1 MVAIFFLMPHRPPH
15 RFALQSIG
23 RKEDRVFAKRT
34 NWNLEANRLSQA
46 LARHRE
52 EGKRLLD
59 LTVSNP
65 TACGF
70 HLDSE
75 AILHALQHPA
85 ALTYHP
91 DPRGLES
98 ARQAVAAYYAERGV
112 DVPVKSI
119 LLTTGTSEAYSF
131 ILRLLCEPSDEIL
144 VPEPSY
150 PLLGFLAD
158 IEDVTLVPYPLVYDD
173 GWRMD
178 FRAFEKVIT
187 PRTRA
192 AVVIHPNNPTGHYS
206 KPEDA
211 LRLAQLCAER
221 GMAIISDEVFLDF
234 ALEGAPPPSFALRQE
249 SLTFTLSG
257 LSKIAGLPQM
267 KAAWMVVSGP
277 ESAKREALDRL
288 EVIADTFLSMNAPIQ
303 LAIPALLDLRQGFQ
317 GQLLTRVRRNLAELD
332 RQLAGQ
338 AFCRRLRIE
347 GGWYA
352 VLRVESDRTDED
364 IAIELLREK
373 DVYIHPGHF
382 YDFPAEGYLVVS
394 LICPEA
400 EFAEGIRRLLSL

>member
-1 MVAIFFLMPHRPPH
+1 
-15 RFALQSIG
+15 
-23 RKEDRVFAKRT
+23 VFARRT
-34 NWNLEANRLSQA
+34 NWNLETNRLSEA
-46 LARHRE
+46 LARHRS
-52 EGKRLLD
+52 EGKRLFD

-65 TACGF
+65 TVCGF
-70 HLDSE
+70 DYDNA
-75 AILHALQHPA
+75 AILRALQDRA
-85 ALTYHP
+85 ALNYEP

-98 ARQAVAAYYAERGV
+98 ARRAVAGYYAERGV
-112 DVPVKSI
+112 DVPMDAI

-131 ILRLLCEPSDEIL
+131 ILRLLCDPGDEVL

-178 FRAFEKVIT
+178 FPALAQAIT

-192 AVVIHPNNPTGHYS
+192 AVVIHPNNPTGHYCR
-206 KPEDA
+206 PEDA
-211 LRLAQLCAER
+211 RDLGELCAER
-221 GMAIISDEVFLDF
+221 GLAILSDEVFLDF
-234 ALEGAPPPSFALRQE
+234 ALDGPHPASFASRQE
-249 SLTFTLSG
+249 VLTFTLSG

-267 KAAWMVVSGP
+267 KAAWMVVTGP
-277 ESAKREALDRL
+277 ESAKRQALDRL

-303 LAIPALLDLRQGFQ
+303 LAIPALLDLRRGFQ
-317 GQLLTRVRRNLAELD
+317 EQLLARVRRNLEELD

-338 AFCRRLRIE
+338 KFCRRLRVE

-352 VLRVESDRTDED
+352 VLCVASDRTDED
-364 IAIELLREK
+364 LTIDLLREK
-373 DVYIHPGHF
+373 DVYVHPGHF

-394 LICPEA
+394 LICREA
-400 EFAEGIRRLLSL
+400 EFAEGVRRLLSLR

>member
-1 MVAIFFLMPHRPPH
+1 
-15 RFALQSIG
+15 
-23 RKEDRVFAKRT
+23 VFAKRT
-34 NWNLEANRLSQA
+34 NWNLEANPLSQT

-52 EGKRLLD
+52 EGKPLLD

-70 HLDSE
+70 HYNSE
-75 AILHALQHPA
+75 LVLHALQHPA
-85 ALTYHP
+85 ALTYQP

-98 ARQAVAAYYAERGV
+98 ARQAVTAYYAERAV
-112 DVPVKSI
+112 DVPRNSI

-131 ILRLLCEPSDEIL
+131 ILRLLCDPADEIL

-150 PLLGFLAD
+150 PLLSFLAD
-158 IEDVTLVPYPLVYDD
+158 VEDVKLVPYPLIYDKC
-173 GWRMD
+173 WRMD
-178 FRAFEKVIT
+178 FRALEQAIT

-192 AVVIHPNNPTGHYS
+192 AVVIHPNNPTGHYCR
-206 KPEDA
+206 PEDA
-211 LRLAQLCAER
+211 QFLAHLCAER

-234 ALEGAPPPSFALRQE
+234 ALEGAPPASFASRQE

-267 KAAWMVVSGP
+267 KAAWMVVTGP
-277 ESAKREALDRL
+277 EPAKRDALDRL

-303 LAIPALLDLRQGFQ
+303 LAIPALLDLRREFQ
-317 GQLLTRVRRNLAELD
+317 RQLLARVRRNLAELD

-338 AFCRRLRIE
+338 SFCGRLRVE

-364 IAIELLREK
+364 FAIELLDAK

-394 LICPEA
+394 LICPEPD
-400 EFAEGIRRLLSL
+400 FAEGIRRLLS

>member
-1 MVAIFFLMPHRPPH
+1 MTADA
-15 RFALQSIG
+15 ALLLTG
-23 RKEDRVFAKRT
+23 ENFVFAKRT
-34 NWNLEANRLSQA
+34 NWNLETNPLSQA

-52 EGKRLLD
+52 EGRRLLD

-65 TACGF
+65 TVCGF
-70 HLDSE
+70 HYNSE

-91 DPRGLES
+91 DSRGLES
-98 ARQAVAAYYAERGV
+98 ARHAVAAYYAERGV
-112 DVPVKSI
+112 DVPINSI

-131 ILRLLCEPSDEIL
+131 VLRLLCDPGDEIL

-158 IEDVTLVPYPLVYDD
+158 IEDVTLVPYPLVYDEA
-173 GWRMD
+173 WRMD
-178 FRAFEKVIT
+178 FRALEQAIT

-211 LRLAQLCAER
+211 QHLAHLCAER

-234 ALEGAPPPSFALRQE
+234 ALEGVPPPSFAARQE
-249 SLTFTLSG
+249 CLTFTLSG
-257 LSKIAGLPQM
+257 LSKIAGIPQM
-267 KAAWMVVSGP
+267 KAAWMAVTGP
-277 ESAKREALDRL
+277 ESIRQQAVDRL

-303 LAIPALLDLRQGFQ
+303 LAIPALLDLRHEFQ
-317 GQLLTRVRRNLAELD
+317 RQLLTRVRHNLAELD
-332 RQLAGQ
+332 RQLAPQ
-338 AFCRRLRIE
+338 SFFRRLRIE

-352 VLRVESDRTDED
+352 VLRVDSDQTDED
-364 IAIELLREK
+364 LAIDLLNNK

-394 LICPEA
+394 LICPE
-400 EFAEGIRRLLSL
+400 EDFAEGVRRLLSPR

>member
-1 MVAIFFLMPHRPPH
+1 M
-15 RFALQSIG
+15 
-23 RKEDRVFAKRT
+23 FAKRT
-34 NWNLEANRLSQA
+34 GWNLEANRLSEA
-46 LARHRE
+46 LARHRS
-52 EGKRLLD
+52 EGKRLFD

-70 HLDSE
+70 DYDNA
-75 AILHALQHPA
+75 AILRALQNRA
-85 ALTYHP
+85 ALGYEP

-98 ARQAVAAYYAERGV
+98 ARRAVAACYAERGI
-112 DVPVKSI
+112 DVPIDAI

-131 ILRLLCEPSDEIL
+131 ILRLLCDPGDELL

-158 IEDVTLVPYPLVYDD
+158 IEDVTLVPYPLVYDG
-173 GWRMD
+173 GWQMD
-178 FRAFEKVIT
+178 FRALEPAIT

-192 AVVIHPNNPTGHYS
+192 AVVIHPNNPTGHYY

-211 LRLAQLCAER
+211 KRLGELCATR
-221 GMAIISDEVFLDF
+221 DIAILADEVFLDF
-234 ALEGAPPPSFALRQE
+234 AFDGAPRESFAARQE
-249 SLTFTLSG
+249 ALTFTLSG

-267 KAAWMVVSGP
+267 KAGWMVVSGP
-277 ESAKREALDRL
+277 EPAKRQALDRL

-303 LAIPALLDLRQGFQ
+303 LAIPALLELRRGFQ
-317 GQLLTRVRRNLAELD
+317 EQLLARVRRNLAELA

-338 AFCRRLRIE
+338 TFCRRLRVE

-364 IAIELLREK
+364 LTIELLREK
-373 DVYIHPGHF
+373 DVYVHPGHF
-382 YDFPAEGYLVVS
+382 YDFPAEGYLIVS
-394 LICPEA
+394 LICPEE

>member
-1 MVAIFFLMPHRPPH
+1 
-15 RFALQSIG
+15 
-23 RKEDRVFAKRT
+23 VFAKRT

-46 LARHRE
+46 LACHRE

-70 HLDSE
+70 HYSSE
-75 AILHALQHPA
+75 TILHALQHPA

-98 ARQAVAAYYAERGV
+98 ARQAVAAYYAERGIE
-112 DVPVKSI
+112 VPINSI
-119 LLTTGTSEAYSF
+119 FLTTGTSEAYSF
-131 ILRLLCEPSDEIL
+131 ILRLLCDPGDEVL

-150 PLLGFLAD
+150 PLLGFLAG

-173 GWRMD
+173 GWRMH
-178 FRAFEKVIT
+178 FRALEQAIT
-187 PRTRA
+187 PRSRA
-192 AVVIHPNNPTGHYS
+192 SVVIHPNNPTGHYCRA
-206 KPEDA
+206 EDGR
-211 LRLAQLCAER
+211 RLAELCAGR

-234 ALEGAPPPSFALRQE
+234 ALDGAPPASFASRQE

-277 ESAKREALDRL
+277 ETAKRQALDRL

-303 LAIPALLDLRQGFQ
+303 LAIPALLDLRREFQ
-317 GQLLTRVRRNLAELD
+317 SQLLARVRRNLEELD
-332 RQLAGQ
+332 RQIAGQ
-338 AFCRRLRIE
+338 AFCQRLRIE

-364 IAIELLREK
+364 LTIELLNSK
-373 DVYIHPGHF
+373 DVYVHPGHF

-394 LICPEA
+394 LICPEG

>member
-1 MVAIFFLMPHRPPH
+1 VASAAALLRITIY
-15 RFALQSIG
+15 RFG
-23 RKEDRVFAKRT
+23 KKGNVFARRT
-34 NWNLEANRLSQA
+34 NWNLEANRLSEA
-46 LARHRE
+46 LTRHHR
-52 EGKRLLD
+52 EGKRLFD

-70 HLDSE
+70 DYDNAAVLR
-75 AILHALQHPA
+75 ALQDRA
-85 ALTYHP
+85 ALGYEP

-98 ARQAVAAYYAERGV
+98 ARQAVANYYSERGI
-112 DVPVKSI
+112 DVQADAI
-119 LLTTGTSEAYSF
+119 ILTTGTSEAYSF
-131 ILRLLCEPSDEIL
+131 ILRLLCDPGDEVL

-173 GWRMD
+173 GWQMD
-178 FRAFEKVIT
+178 FPALEQAIT

-192 AVVIHPNNPTGHYS
+192 AVVIHPNNPTGHYCR
-206 KPEDA
+206 PEDA
-211 LRLAQLCAER
+211 RRLGELCAPR
-221 GMAIISDEVFLDF
+221 GLAVLADEVFLDF
-234 ALEGAPPPSFALRQE
+234 ALEGTPRESFASRRE
-249 SLTFTLSG
+249 ALTFTLSG

-277 ESAKREALDRL
+277 ELAKRQALDRL
-288 EVIADTFLSMNAPIQ
+288 EVIADTFLSMNAPVQ
-303 LAIPALLDLRQGFQ
+303 LAIPEFLELRAGFQ
-317 GQLLTRVRRNLAELD
+317 QQLLARVRRNLEELD

-338 AFCRRLRIE
+338 AFCRRLRVE

-352 VLRVESDRTDED
+352 VLRVESDRTDEELT
-364 IAIELLREK
+364 IELLREK
-373 DVYIHPGHF
+373 DVYVHPGHF

-394 LICPEA
+394 LICPEE